1 MEEEIE
7 VVRSELRGSTGEL
20 VSYRE
25 SLDSAEGL
33 INNLQTELHDRRA
46 QVSCSYVRSMASGW
60 RRKSCFCF
68 SLSVFVCVCV
78 CVCV

>member
-20 VSYRE
+20 VSYKE

-33 INNLQTELHDRRA
+33 INSLQCELHDKRA
-46 QVSCSYVRSMASGW
+46 QVGVTLNCTVLYCTELY
-60 RRKSCFCF
+60 CFIG
-68 SLSVFVCVCV
+68 V
-78 CVCV
+78 